1 MTSAPT
7 TRASQGAD
15 VRILVNC
22 NAKAMQDPAGR
33 DALVEQVRGVMPDA
47 QVWFTADD
55 VSIDDLIARATRDGA
70 TMLVAGGGD
79 GTVNAVASAVIGTQR
94 TLGVLPLGTLNHFAK
109 DLAIPFDI
117 EAAVLLLRDGMVCDV
132 DVGEVN
138 DRVFINNSGLGLY
151 PDIVRQRE
159 RRQEAGSSKWP
170 AAFVSALHALRRY
183 RTLGIRVMV
192 GGKALYRRTP
202 AVFIG
207 NNEYTTDSG
216 LEPKRPS
223 LSDGCLSLYMPHPH
237 GRARLLW
244 FSLRALLG
252 NSGRL
257 EGFDVVLTD
266 SLSIE
271 SRHRRLHVALDGEV
285 AVMETPLNYRTRAR
299 ALRVLVPTIVR

>member
-1 MTSAPT
+1 MTTPT
-7 TRASQGAD
+7 ITARPHGKT
-15 VRILVNC
+15 RILVNC

-33 DALVEQVRGVMPDA
+33 DVLVEQVKSALPDA
-47 QVWFTADD
+47 EVWFTADD
-55 VSIDDLIARATRDGA
+55 VSITDLIERATRDGA
-70 TMLVAGGGD
+70 TLLVAGGGD
-79 GTVNAVASAVIGTQR
+79 GTVNAVASAVIGTGR

-109 DLAIPFDI
+109 DLTIPFDI
-117 EAAVLLLRDGMVCDV
+117 EAAVLLLRDGLVCEV

-138 DRVFINNSGLGLY
+138 DRIFINNSGLGLY

-170 AAFVSALHALRRY
+170 AALVSTVYALRRY
-183 RTLGIRVMV
+183 RLLGIRVMV
-192 GGKALYRRTP
+192 GAKAMYRRTP

-207 NNEYTTDSG
+207 NNEYTTDNG

-223 LSDGCLSLYMPHPH
+223 LSDGRLALYMPHPS

-252 NSGRL
+252 NSRRL
-257 EGFDVVLTD
+257 EGFDVLLTE
-266 SLSIE
+266 SLTIE

-285 AVMETPLNYRTRAR
+285 TIMETPLHYRTRAK